1 MPGIDGPTVQAGDP
15 VQIQESDLVF
25 GTDPDSNQSDFSFYR
40 RLGATHLDMNPLTQ
54 ERMQKIAI
62 FLWRRNPY
70 AHRILKL
77 IADMAIGGEV
87 RFTSENKKVQ
97 KILTEHWNHPIN
109 NWDWRIHQLTFEL
122 GLYGE
127 IFQTANVIDPD
138 RLGDVTWGIVDP
150 LRVKK
155 VTSDE
160 RDLSQPAIAHVVTG
174 DVQSGTSAQG
184 DTTPLD
190 IIRWDGKPDS
200 DTHGFREGEI
210 LFTKINGL
218 LGALRGMSDLF
229 PLADYLDFI
238 DQFMFSLQ
246 QRANLQNT
254 FVWDVE
260 LAGKSDQ
267 DIQNWLAG
275 NNGKPPGPGS
285 IRAHNERVTWQ
296 AITPALAASDAGEHL
311 KISRNYVLSGAGLTD
326 WMMGEM
332 GGANRAGTESSAAV
346 VAKTMEQRQR
356 EVKQML
362 EDVFN
367 FVIDKKI
374 QAGQLPSRKFDR
386 TFYITLPKIAIRDVG
401 RLANAFRQA
410 AQGIETLRNLKA
422 IDPERMIAL
431 TNELINMLDLEG
443 SNRFLEKDP
452 DRAKDMIDQIE
463 KMEKDE
469 AKAERKRANEP
480 VRSNGANP
488 DVPPVPPVAKTPKR
502 RAGSGKS
509 GS

>member
-1 MPGIDGPTVQAGDP
+1 MPGLDGPTVQSGDP
-15 VQIQESDLVF
+15 IPIQESDLVF
-25 GTDPDSNQSDFSFYR
+25 GNDPDSGQSDFSFYR
-40 RLGATHLDMNPLTQ
+40 RLGATHLDLNPLTQ
-54 ERMQKIAI
+54 DRMQKIAI

-70 AHRILKL
+70 AHRILNL
-77 IADMAIGGEV
+77 IADMSVGGEV
-87 RFTSENKKVQ
+87 RFYSENKKVQ
-97 KILTEHWNHPIN
+97 RILTEHWNHPIN

-127 IFQTANVIDPD
+127 IFQTANVIEPS
-138 RLGDVTWGIVDP
+138 GDVTWGVVDP

-155 VTSDE
+155 VTPDN

-174 DVQSGTSAQG
+174 SIAQGTSPQG
-184 DTTPLD
+184 ETTPLE

-200 DTHGFREGEI
+200 ETHGFREGEV

-260 LAGKSDQ
+260 LAGKSEQ
-267 DIQNWLAG
+267 DIQNWLQG
-275 NNGKPPGPGS
+275 NNGKPPAPGS
-285 IRAHNERVTWQ
+285 LRAHNERVKWQ
-296 AITPALAASDAGEHL
+296 AITPALGASDSAEHL

-346 VAKTMEQRQR
+346 VAKTMESRQR
-356 EVKQML
+356 EIKKMI

-374 QAGQLPSRKFDR
+374 QAGQLPQRKFDR

-443 SNRFLEKDP
+443 SDRFLEKDP
-452 DRAKDMIDQIE
+452 DRAKDMLDQIE
-463 KMEKDE
+463 KMEKDD
-469 AKAERKRANEP
+469 KDERKRANEP
-480 VRSNGANP
+480 PRSNGANS
-488 DVPPVPPVAKTPKR
+488 DVPPVSPVAKTEKR
-502 RAGSGKS
+502 RAGSGKP